1 MPPCVGGGQ
10 SRKLALRLI
19 AIPFASIVGCLGAL
33 I

>member
-1 MPPCVGGGQ
+1 MPSAWAVVNQENWPCG
-10 SRKLALRLI
+10 LI